1 MHLSEKAQ
9 RWTRRGRESQ
19 RGCASGGCVC
29 NCSISITFDIIIPG
43 LKKKKEEGGGGRF
56 QSRALDQSSQASQ
69 AAAQGCASQSSS
81 QGVANQGSRTLRCP
95 CYLSKGGQQ
104 RRAPGSFIGLKE
116 DENSRVTK
124 PVRLRCL
131 KGNLATDSFFSPS
144 LPPTPEWPVPQ
155 L

>member
-9 RWTRRGRESQ
+9 RWTRRGRENQ

-43 LKKKKEEGGGGRF
+43 LKKKKKEGGGRF

-131 KGNLATDSFFSPS
+131 KGNLATDSSFFPS